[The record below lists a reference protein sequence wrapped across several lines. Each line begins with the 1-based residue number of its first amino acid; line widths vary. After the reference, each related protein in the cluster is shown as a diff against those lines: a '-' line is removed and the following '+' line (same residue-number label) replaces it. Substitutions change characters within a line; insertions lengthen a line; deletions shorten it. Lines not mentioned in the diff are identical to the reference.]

1 MKNRRA
7 EEIECERKEKKNKP
21 GKGKE
26 NEEGRE
32 EKRKRRKRREK
43 NDLLVFVFVNLFCER
58 DSFSY
63 GRHIT
68 YVDREGVEVVS
79 CNTKVD

>member
-32 EKRKRRKRREK
+32 EKRKRRKRRGKKMTYLCSSLSICFAREI
-43 NDLLVFVFVNLFCER
+43 LFLME
-58 DSFSY
+58 D
-63 GRHIT
+63 I
-68 YVDREGVEVVS
+68 
-79 CNTKVD
+79 

>member
-1 MKNRRA
+1 MRGK
-7 EEIECERKEKKNKP
+7 KKKNKP
-21 GKGKE
+21 GKGKK

-32 EKRKRRKRREK
+32 EKRKRRKRI

-63 GRHIT
+63 GRHVS

-79 CNTKVD
+79 CNTKED